1 MTSKTVGWSVF
12 FKENPS
18 VKSLSMIMAVLARER
33 CMGLGLSVSIDSVIT
48 GPSVVG
54 VMLALLLVVMVV
66 TPVSGVW
73 MRLSYWCTS
82 LYSWS

>member
-48 GPSVVG
+48 GLSVVG
-54 VMLALLLVVMVV
+54 VMLAVVVVVVV
-66 TPVSGVW
+66 TPVSGIW
-73 MRLSYWCTS
+73 MRLSCWCTS